1 MRSQDEDDALLPCGE
16 DDGVAGGMTKL
27 VIQIPC
33 LNEAEDL
40 PATLAALP
48 RSIGGIDSIEIL
60 VIDDGSTD
68 NTAQV
73 ARMWGVH
80 HVVRHRTNRGLAA
93 AFRSGVDAALD
104 MGADIIVNTDADGQY
119 VGEDI
124 VAIVAPILD
133 GRADIVIGDRG
144 VSDNEHFGPIK
155 RRLQEL
161 GSAIVQRLANVQ
173 VSDAVSGFRAI
184 SREAAQRINITT
196 EFSYTTD
203 MLIQAGRKRLAI
215 VSVPIRTNAATR
227 PSRLFKSIPRFIVN
241 TGITM
246 ARAYTTYNPLRAFVG
261 LGLLILFAGTL
272 PILRFLFLYVQGGG
286 DGHVQSLVIGGALL
300 VLGAMVAVMGIL
312 ADLIAANRKLIE
324 AVLSRLRLIDDQL
337 ERIEGLSNGESK
349 TLATLRERKS

>member
-1 MRSQDEDDALLPCGE
+1 M
-16 DDGVAGGMTKL
+16 KL

-48 RSIGGIDSIEIL
+48 RKIEGVDTIEIL

-93 AFRSGVDAALD
+93 AFRSGIDAALAA
-104 MGADIIVNTDADGQY
+104 GADIIVNTDADGQY

-124 VAIVAPILD
+124 ARIVAPILD
-133 GRADIVIGDRG
+133 GRADIVVGDRG
-144 VSDNEHFGPIK
+144 VGNNEHFGPVK

-161 GSAIVQRLANVQ
+161 GSAIVQRLANVH

-184 SREAAQRINITT
+184 SRDAAQRINITT

-203 MLIQAGRKRLAI
+203 MLIQAGRKRLSI
-215 VSVPIRTNAATR
+215 LSVPIRTNATLR
-227 PSRLFKSIPRFIVN
+227 PSRLFKSVPRFIVN

-261 LGLLILFAGTL
+261 FGLAIGFFGLL
-272 PILRFLFLYVQGGG
+272 PVLRFLWFWGNGDG
-286 DGHVQSLVIGGALL
+286 DGHVQSLVIGGVLL
-300 VLGAMVAVMGIL
+300 VLGALVIVFGVL
-312 ADLIAANRKLIE
+312 ADLMATNRKLIE
-324 AVLSRLRLIDDQL
+324 TSLTRLRD
-337 ERIEGLSNGESK
+337 IEARLDALQGPAAGSNSDRSDHQK
-349 TLATLRERKS
+349 VA

>member
-1 MRSQDEDDALLPCGE
+1 M
-16 DDGVAGGMTKL
+16 KL

-33 LNEAEDL
+33 LNEAEYL

-48 RSIGGIDSIEIL
+48 RRIDGIDTIEIL

-80 HVVRHRTNRGLAA
+80 HVVRHRANRGLAA
-93 AFRSGVDAALD
+93 AFRSGIEAALAT
-104 MGADIIVNTDADGQY
+104 GADIIVNTDADGQY
-119 VGEDI
+119 AGEDI
-124 VAIVAPILD
+124 ATIVAPILD
-133 GRADIVIGDRG
+133 GRADIVVGDRG
-144 VSDNEHFGPIK
+144 VGDNEHFGPVK

-161 GSAIVQRLANVQ
+161 GSAMVQRLADVQ
-173 VSDAVSGFRAI
+173 ISDAVSGFRAI

-203 MLIQAGRKRLAI
+203 MLIQAGRKRLSI
-215 VSVPIRTNAATR
+215 LSVPIRTNATPR

-261 LGLLILFAGTL
+261 LGFAIAFVGVV
-272 PILRFLFLYVQGGG
+272 PIIRFLIFFLQGGG

-300 VLGAMVAVMGIL
+300 VLGAMVAVMGVL

-324 AVLSRLRLIDDQL
+324 ASLVRLHKIEAHLDAMNGQAASDSVAREVARKRRA
-337 ERIEGLSNGESK
+337 ER
-349 TLATLRERKS
+349 

>member
-1 MRSQDEDDALLPCGE
+1 M
-16 DDGVAGGMTKL
+16 KL

-48 RSIGGIDSIEIL
+48 RKIDGVDTIEIL

-68 NTAQV
+68 NTSQV

-93 AFRSGVDAALD
+93 AFRSGIDAALAA
-104 MGADIIVNTDADGQY
+104 GADIIVNTDADGQY

-124 VAIVAPILD
+124 AKIVEPILD
-133 GRADIVIGDRG
+133 GRADIVVGDRG
-144 VSDNEHFGPIK
+144 VGDNEHFGPVK
-155 RRLQEL
+155 RRLQEF
-161 GSAIVQRLANVQ
+161 GSAMVQRLANVH

-184 SREAAQRINITT
+184 SRDAAQRINITT

-203 MLIQAGRKRLAI
+203 MLIQAGRKRLSI
-215 VSVPIRTNAATR
+215 LSVPIRTNATTR

-261 LGLLILFAGTL
+261 LGLAIAFIGIM
-272 PILRFLFLYVQGGG
+272 PIVRFLVFYLQGGG

-300 VLGAMVAVMGIL
+300 VLGAMVAVMGML

-324 AVLSRLRLIDDQL
+324 TGLTRLYKIEARLDAMHD
-337 ERIEGLSNGESK
+337 RASDSAASEGDRNRR
-349 TLATLRERKS
+349 AAR

>member
-1 MRSQDEDDALLPCGE
+1 MGGE
-16 DDGVAGGMTKL
+16 PEGGTMKL

-48 RSIGGIDSIEIL
+48 RKIEGIDTIEIL

-93 AFRSGVDAALD
+93 AFRSGVDAALAA
-104 MGADIIVNTDADGQY
+104 GADIIVNTDADGQY

-124 VAIVAPILD
+124 AKIVAPIID
-133 GRADIVIGDRG
+133 GRADIVVGDRG
-144 VSDNEHFGPIK
+144 VGDNEHFGPVK
-155 RRLQEL
+155 RRLQAL
-161 GSAIVQRLANVQ
+161 GSAMVQRLANVQ

-203 MLIQAGRKRLAI
+203 MLIQAGRKRLSI
-215 VSVPIRTNAATR
+215 LSVPVRTNATLR

-246 ARAYTTYNPLRAFVG
+246 ARTYTTYNPLRVFVG
-261 LGLLILFAGTL
+261 LGLAIALAGVV
-272 PILRFLFLYVQGGG
+272 PIVRFLIFFLQGGG

-300 VLGAMVAVMGIL
+300 ILGAMVAVMGLL

-324 AVLSRLRLIDDQL
+324 AGLVRLHK
-337 ERIEGLSNGESK
+337 IEAHLDLASGGATDPIAGE
-349 TLATLRERKS
+349 AREKRRAAR